1 MKIGTITFHWANNY
15 GAVLQ
20 TYALQKFLK
29 NNKIDTEV
37 INYVPSKLYFREVLR
52 DYVRRNK
59 NNIQKRK
66 YINTFINNE
75 VALSKKKYGKYK
87 NLCSTEYNAV
97 ITGSDQ
103 IWNEW
108 FLFNSEKAPNL
119 SYYLGFCKEN
129 CKRISYAASFGT
141 ERLKLDTVN
150 TVKPQLE
157 KFAGIS
163 VRENTGKQIIEDL
176 GLKAVRV
183 CDPTLLLERDIYEE
197 MIKNINPLKNEDY
210 IFSYVLRND
219 GGASKRVIEE
229 VQKQNGINEFLISKN
244 SSLDVYQWLL
254 GIKNSSFVV
263 TNSFHATVFALL
275 FHKPFFT
282 VPVQGKNM
290 NDRIVT
296 LLNDVGLSARFGE
309 FNGEQTKSVF
319 EPIDWD
325 LVDNR
330 IKKIRKES
338 SLWLINCIKS

>member
-37 INYVPSKLYFREVLR
+37 VNYVPSKLYFRDILR

-59 NNIQKRK
+59 NNITKRK
-66 YINTFINNE
+66 YIKTFINNE
-75 VALSKKKYGKYK
+75 VVLSKKKYGKYK
-87 NLCSTEYNAV
+87 NLFNTEYNAV

-141 ERLKLDTVN
+141 EQLKSDTVN
-150 TVKPQLE
+150 IVKSQLE
-157 KFAGIS
+157 KFSGIS
-163 VRENTGKQIIEDL
+163 VRENTGKQIVEDL

-183 CDPTLLLERDIYEE
+183 CDPTLLLESNVYEE
-197 MIKNINPLKNEDY
+197 MIKNVNPPKSNDY
-210 IFSYVLRND
+210 IFSYILRND
-219 GGASKRVIEE
+219 GGASNRVITE
-229 VQKQNGINEFLISKN
+229 VQKQNKVEEVLISKN

-254 GIKNSSFVV
+254 AIKNSSFVV

-282 VPVQGKNM
+282 VPVEGKNM
-290 NDRIVT
+290 NDRIIT
-296 LLNDVGLSARFGE
+296 LLNDVGLSERFGE
-309 FNGEQTKSVF
+309 FDNEQTKTVL

-338 SLWLINCIKS
+338 SSWLINCIKS